1 MERLW
6 GTEGTEHLG
15 LASSSIKGYKNGTLV
30 DSEQFYNISKYAANH
45 YWRGEG
51 TSNTVP
57 RPTLAG
63 TFTGGFETILFLP
76 AIWKML
82 LYFKFKTITLGYS
95 LPHSLLSKNTC
106 NGSSHLCFSRQLFT
120 LTKYSGYDPEFSYES
135 NPTGNSYGAD
145 FGEQATLKSFIIG
158 ASINF

>member
-1 MERLW
+1 MERLRGNRRY
-6 GTEGTEHLG
+6 GTSRLG
-15 LASSSIKGYKNGTLV
+15 VQQYQRLQNGTLV
-30 DSEQFYNISKYAANH
+30 DSEQFYNISNM
-45 YWRGEG
+45 
-51 TSNTVP
+51 P
-57 RPTLAG
+57 PTI
-63 TFTGGFETILFLP
+63 TGGEKELATLFHALLWQARSPAVSETILFLP

-82 LYFKFKTITLGYS
+82 LIS
-95 LPHSLLSKNTC
+95 NSKPSHWDIAFLILCCQNTC